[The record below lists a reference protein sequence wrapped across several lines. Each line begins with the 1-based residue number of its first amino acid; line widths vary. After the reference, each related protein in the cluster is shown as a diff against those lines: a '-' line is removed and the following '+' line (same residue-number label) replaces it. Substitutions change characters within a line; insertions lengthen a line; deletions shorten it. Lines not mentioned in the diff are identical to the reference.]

1 MVVYALMGAIDYE
14 GDTLLGVYSTEDA
27 ARAAKRQYDYDATV
41 LSRYDR
47 YWINETEVDAAARP
61 YYG

>member
-27 ARAAKRQYDYDATV
+27 AKLQYDYDATV

>member
-14 GDTLLGVYSTEDA
+14 GDTLLGVYTNRDDA
-27 ARAAKRQYDYDATV
+27 VMAHHEYDRAATV
-41 LSRYDR
+41 LTRYDR
-47 YWINETEVDAAARP
+47 YWIAESEVDATPRP